1 MSQLLRE
8 VPRDKAVAIK
18 EDTDLELFELDEVES
33 SKKPE
38 DEDLLID

>member
-8 VPRDKAVAIK
+8 VPRDKAVSIT
-18 EDTDLELFELDEVES
+18 EDTDLELFELDEVDTS
-33 SKKPE
+33 VKKE

>member
-8 VPRDKAVAIK
+8 VPRDKAISIN
-18 EDTDLELFELDEVES
+18 EDTDLELFELDEVEIT
-33 SKKPE
+33 KNKE

>member
-8 VPRDKAVAIK
+8 VPRDKPTPIN
-18 EDTDLELFELDEVES
+18 EDLDLEIFEDEVES
-33 SKKPE
+33 KKE

>member
-8 VPRDKAVAIK
+8 VPRDKAISIN
-18 EDTDLELFELDEVES
+18 EDTDLELFELDEVETT
-33 SKKPE
+33 KNKE

>member
-8 VPRDKAVAIK
+8 VPRDKAVSIK
-18 EDTDLELFELDEVES
+18 EDTDLELFELDAVENTT
-33 SKKPE
+33 KKE

>member
-8 VPRDKAVAIK
+8 VPRDKAVSIN
-18 EDTDLELFELDEVES
+18 EDTDLELFELDEVEN
-33 SKKPE
+33 KKE

>member
-8 VPRDKAVAIK
+8 VPRDKAVSIN
-18 EDTDLELFELDEVES
+18 EDTELELFELDEVDS
-33 SKKPE
+33 SKKKE

>member
-8 VPRDKAVAIK
+8 VPRDKAVSIN
-18 EDTDLELFELDEVES
+18 EDTDLELFELDEVDN
-33 SKKPE
+33 KKE